1 MAKRECLDV
10 GVVKW
15 PRAGEERPS
24 SSGCRDERLLVE
36 AEYAELVGDEVQASE
51 EESLE
56 WLEDRRNPHP
66 NRWEHGKLQRA
77 EVSRIT

>member
-10 GVVKW
+10 GVVEW
-15 PRAGEERPS
+15 PRAGREHSS
-24 SSGCRDERLLVE
+24 SSGCWDEHLFVE
-36 AEYAELVGDEVQASE
+36 AQYAELVGDKVQTPK

-66 NRWEHGKLQRA
+66 NGWERRKLQ
-77 EVSRIT
+77 